1 MKKILFISLILITL
15 GSCTK
20 IIELDLNDDENLKVV
35 VDAQFSTFPTAHEI
49 KLTQTANYFS
59 GDAPLNLS
67 GAIVTITDGINVYPF
82 NEVAPGI
89 YQTLPNVAAIPE
101 RNYTLNI
108 THDGK
113 TFTAQNYCDS
123 VPELDSLVVEPFIKP
138 GETEID
144 HYKIKISTQ
153 EKPGFGDYYAWK
165 IYVNGTLKTDTITE
179 LNSTDDAF
187 FPDGFYFN
195 LFELTRRDDLN
206 SGDTVMVAQHAI
218 SKETYDTYFAIL
230 MQTAFRGSIFDTPP
244 ANVPTNLSEG
254 AVGLFTVT
262 GEARRTVIVP

>member
-1 MKKILFISLILITL
+1 MLTIL
-15 GSCTK
+15 SCTK
-20 IIELDLNDDENLKVV
+20 IIDLDLNDDENLKVV
-35 VDAQFSTFPTAHEI
+35 VDAQFSTFPTEHEV

-59 GDAPLNLS
+59 GDAPVNLS
-67 GAIVTITDGINVYPF
+67 GALVSITDGSNVYEF
-82 NEVAPGI
+82 NEIEPGI
-89 YQTLPNVAAIPE
+89 YRTLPNVSAIPE

-108 THDGK
+108 SYDGK
-113 TFTAQNYCDS
+113 TYTAQNYCDS
-123 VPELDSLVVEPFIKP
+123 VPDLDSLVIEPFIKP
-138 GETEID
+138 GQSVVD
-144 HYKIKISTQ
+144 HYKIRISTQ

-165 IYVNGTLKTDTITE
+165 IYVNGELKTDTITE
-179 LNSTDDAF
+179 LNATDDAF
-187 FPDGFYFN
+187 FPDGFYFD

-218 SKETYDTYFAIL
+218 SKETYDTYIAIL

-262 GEARRTVIVP
+262 GEVRRTAIVH